1 MASNRTVLE
10 KADLVV
16 QDLITNGGILP
27 EAVAAKFLEIAV
39 KSSVLLP
46 ECTVVPMK
54 SREQRIDMFRFNGRV
69 LYPGYEA
76 TALPV
81 NRRSKPDLAKALLT
95 TSLFK
100 AEIRLN
106 KEVLEDNIEG
116 DSFKDHIVASAAK
129 AISRDIEDIVINGD
143 TGSADPTLAVLN
155 GLRVQTGTNL
165 VNALSAYTT
174 KTVFKSAIKAMPVE
188 FMSDRKALRFLTSFD
203 SETDYRDSL
212 ADRATAVGDKF
223 LLEGV
228 PSTYAGIVVRGVP
241 LFPENLGAPAYH
253 TEMIL
258 GDPKNINVGFWR
270 QIEWETD
277 KDIVAGELIIVC
289 SLRMAV
295 KLAYE
300 PSMVK
305 VQNVRV
311 G

>member
-1 MASNRTVLE
+1 MASNRSILE
-10 KADLVV
+10 KADLAV

-27 EAVAAKFLEIAV
+27 EAVAAKFLEVAV
-39 KSSVLLP
+39 KESTLLQ
-46 ECTVVPMK
+46 ELAVVPMK
-54 SREQRIDMFRFNGRV
+54 SREQRIDLFRFAGRV

-81 NRRSKPDLAKALLT
+81 ARRSKPDLYKALLQAK
-95 TSLFK
+95 LFK

-116 DSFKDHIVASAAK
+116 EAFKDHIVTAAGK
-129 AISRDIEDIVINGD
+129 AISRDIEDVVLNGD
-143 TGSADPTLAVLN
+143 TGSLDPTLAVLN
-155 GLRVQTGTNL
+155 GVRAQITTNL
-165 VNALSAYTT
+165 VNALSSYTT
-174 KTVFKSAIKAMPVE
+174 KSVFKSAIKAMPQE
-188 FMSDRKALRFLTSFD
+188 FMKDRRALRFLTSFD

-212 ADRATAVGDKF
+212 ADRATAVGDRF

-241 LFPENLGAPAYH
+241 LLPENLGSPAYH
-253 TEMIL
+253 TEMIF

-270 QIEWETD
+270 EVEWETD
-277 KDIVAGELIIVC
+277 KDIVAGELIIVV
-289 SLRMAV
+289 SLRMDV

-300 PSMVK
+300 PAMVK